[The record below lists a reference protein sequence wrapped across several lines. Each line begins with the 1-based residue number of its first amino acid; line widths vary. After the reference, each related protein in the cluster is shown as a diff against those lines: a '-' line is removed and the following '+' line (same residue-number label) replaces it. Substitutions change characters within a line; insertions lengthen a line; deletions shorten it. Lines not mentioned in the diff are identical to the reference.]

1 MATAEGTLVRPW
13 AGRDDSQCVFMYW
26 ARDNEGNKTELMGVL
41 AVHVDDIIIAGT
53 VTFEAVITRMKGK
66 LSFRKRM

>member
-1 MATAEGTLVRPW
+1 
-13 AGRDDSQCVFMYW
+13 
-26 ARDNEGNKTELMGVL
+26 MGVL